1 MFNIIIYTYMIYVQ
15 DHLGTNVSTRVVFTC
30 LGPTVRLG
38 VRFNASTVAF
48 VLNIS
53 DAGTVSINIYIIWVL
68 SHLNVIFL
76 KKDIHN
82 VLKSSRAKELS
93 RRQGPKG
100 TP

>member
-53 DAGTVSINIYIIWVL
+53 DAGTVSINIYIYNMGVVTSECNIL
-68 SHLNVIFL
+68 
-76 KKDIHN
+76 
-82 VLKSSRAKELS
+82 E
-93 RRQGPKG
+93 KG
-100 TP
+100 HS